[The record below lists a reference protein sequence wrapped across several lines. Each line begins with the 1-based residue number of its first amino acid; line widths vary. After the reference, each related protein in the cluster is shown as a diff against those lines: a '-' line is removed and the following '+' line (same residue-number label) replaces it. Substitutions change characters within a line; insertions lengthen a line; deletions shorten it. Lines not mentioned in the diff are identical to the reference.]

1 MVFMRG
7 CQRGGKNANTTG
19 CYSRK
24 ITGITPRQATGAGG
38 MKGLLAKLA
47 AAPEGSEEQD
57 IEIYRAVYAEPAK
70 HRRYPRYTTSV
81 DDQLPWEN
89 IWQVLRWEGE
99 WSAWHAN
106 PKTFRNTEGHGH
118 TEALARRV
126 AALKAWDAGADNFG
140 ITTPRP
146 GPPWGWRWTAWT
158 RKSAPR

>member
-1 MVFMRG
+1 
-7 CQRGGKNANTTG
+7 
-19 CYSRK
+19 
-24 ITGITPRQATGAGG
+24 

-106 PKTFRNTEGHGH
+106 PKTFRNTEGRGH
-118 TEALARRV
+118 TEAIARRV

-140 ITTPRP
+140 ITTPR
-146 GPPWGWRWTAWT
+146 RRAHMHE
-158 RKSAPR
+158 RKAGGSQAGEDGRNAADDQDG